1 VDVWGKERANPTLL
15 YNRSRVCYAYLMKK
29 VDAIIKPLKLDEV
42 RDALAAIGIE
52 GMTVSEVRGHGRQKG
67 HSELYRGAEYVVGY
81 IPKIRIE
88 IVVDDADLPGVVET
102 LQAVARTGQI
112 GDGKI
117 FVYPVEDAVRIRT
130 AERGVGA
137 IKESPTDHR

>member
-1 VDVWGKERANPTLL
+1 
-15 YNRSRVCYAYLMKK
+15 MKK

-42 RDALAAIGIE
+42 KDALTAVGIE
-52 GMTVSEVRGHGRQKG
+52 GITISEVRGHGRQKG

-88 IVVDDADLPGVVET
+88 IVVDDANLPKVLAV
-102 LQAVARTGQI
+102 LQGTARTGQI

-130 AERGVGA
+130 AERGVLA
-137 IKESPTDHR
+137 IKEPPVGHG

>member
-1 VDVWGKERANPTLL
+1 MECVTHDG
-15 YNRSRVCYAYLMKK
+15 MKK

-42 RDALAAIGIE
+42 RDALSAIGIE

-88 IVVDDADLPGVVET
+88 VVVDDADLPRVLEVLES
-102 LQAVARTGQI
+102 AARTGQI

-130 AERGVGA
+130 AERGARA
-137 IKESPTDHR
+137 IKESSADRG

>member
-1 VDVWGKERANPTLL
+1 
-15 YNRSRVCYAYLMKK
+15 MKK

-42 RDALAAIGIE
+42 RDALTVIGIE

-81 IPKIRIE
+81 IPKIRVE
-88 IVVDDADLPGVVET
+88 IVVDDADLGEVVAT
-102 LQAVARTGQI
+102 LQGVARTGQI

-117 FVYPVEDAVRIRT
+117 FIYPVEDAVRIRT
-130 AERGVGA
+130 AERGVRA
-137 IKESPTDHR
+137 IKESPSDRG

>member
-1 VDVWGKERANPTLL
+1 MPIDPLL
-15 YNRSRVCYAYLMKK
+15 YNRSQVCYAYAMKK

-42 RDALAAIGIE
+42 RDALTAIGIE

-88 IVVDDADLPGVVET
+88 IVVDDADVPEVVET
-102 LQAVARTGQI
+102 LQGAARTGQI

-130 AERGVGA
+130 AERGVRVV
-137 IKESPTDHR
+137 KKSPTDRR

>member
-1 VDVWGKERANPTLL
+1 
-15 YNRSRVCYAYLMKK
+15 MKK
-29 VDAIIKPLKLDEV
+29 VDAIIKPLKVDEV
-42 RDALAAIGIE
+42 RDALTALGIE

-88 IVVDDADLPGVVET
+88 IVVDDADLPTVLES
-102 LQAVARTGQI
+102 LQDVARTGQI

-130 AERGVGA
+130 AERGARA
-137 IKESPTDHR
+137 IKESPGGRG

>member
-1 VDVWGKERANPTLL
+1 MPIDPLL
-15 YNRSRVCYAYLMKK
+15 YNRSRVCYAYAMKK

-42 RDALAAIGIE
+42 RDALTAIGIE

-88 IVVDDADLPGVVET
+88 IVVDDADVPEVVET
-102 LQAVARTGQI
+102 LQGAARTGQI

-117 FVYPVEDAVRIRT
+117 FVYPIEDAVRIRT
-130 AERGVGA
+130 AERGARVV
-137 IKESPTDHR
+137 KKSPTDRR